1 MENSFVYSKSISF
14 LTGWTRSTQPDPYH
28 KPAPP
33 TLSLCTTARWAPRA
47 IAAHRSA
54 STSLC
59 GWVRTSGEKIPNPP
73 RPCPVPAT
81 SHQRRFRPSRRTKN
95 LWMGHLGLP
104 HPSLA
109 AGLPFELVAHRRHA
123 MATCAAG
130 RCDRQLCH
138 ATAMPN
144 AHRYTPTHTAWAACR
159 LPRLGIVGLPLPLP
173 PRARD
178 AAPATATRC

>member
-59 GWVRTSGEKIPNPP
+59 GWVRTSGEKNPQSP
-73 RPCPVPAT
+73 HARALFRPPAT
-81 SHQRRFRPSRRTKN
+81 SADSAPHAAPRTFGWVTSGC
-95 LWMGHLGLP
+95 LTP
-104 HPSLA
+104 PSLPDYHLSSLRTAVTRWPPAPQGA
-109 AGLPFELVAHRRHA
+109 ATVSY
-123 MATCAAG
+123 ATPP
-130 RCDRQLCH
+130 RCPMLIATRQ
-138 ATAMPN
+138 
-144 AHRYTPTHTAWAACR
+144 PTQHGPPAAC
-159 LPRLGIVGLPLPLP
+159 LV
-173 PRARD
+173 
-178 AAPATATRC
+178 